1 MIRRRIFITALGSTV
16 AWPLVARAQQ
26 PAIPMVGFVYSGVPE
41 LSTGVVAAFRKGLGE
56 SGFTEGRNVTV
67 EFRFAYNDN
76 ARLPELMADLV
87 RRRAAVIVTPGST
100 QAALA
105 AKTAITSIPV
115 VFSVGTDPV
124 EIGLVASLSHPG
136 GNVTGI
142 TSLNSELAAKRLGL
156 MLELLPN
163 VERFAVLVN
172 PTNRNADSL
181 TRDAQAAGSAIGRQ
195 IEIFAASTSQEVDSA
210 FVSLAKKRADAL
222 VVSPDFVAGQP
233 SFATGHA
240 GSSSTAADD
249 LFLPRKRRNWRP
261 HELRIE
267 RERARSPSWHLCRPH
282 SQRGGSG
289 QPAGNASGQVR
300 VHLQSANSKSARPSS
315 PGDAARASQ
324 RGDRVTRRR
333 EVITLIGGAA
343 AWPFAVRAQQAAMP
357 VIGFLRPGSP
367 EPNAHLVA
375 AFRRGL
381 PNGRPPRIRKQI
393 TRNNADAARP

>member
-1 MIRRRIFITALGSTV
+1 MRRREFITLLGSAV

-195 IEIFAASTSQEVDSA
+195 IEILAASTSREVDSA
-210 FVSLAKKRADAL
+210 FVSLAQKRADAL
-222 VVSPDFVAGQP
+222 VVSPDPLLDNRRLQLVTLAAHQRLP
-233 SFATGHA
+233 TIYSFRENVEIGGLMSY
-240 GSSSTAADD
+240 GSSASERDRQAGIYAGRILKGEAPANLPVMRAAKFEFIFN
-249 LFLPRKRRNWRP
+249 LLT
-261 HELRIE
+261 
-267 RERARSPSWHLCRPH
+267 
-282 SQRGGSG
+282 
-289 QPAGNASGQVR
+289 
-300 VHLQSANSKSARPSS
+300 
-315 PGDAARASQ
+315 ARALGLAVPATLLAQ
-324 RGDRVTRRR
+324 AD
-333 EVITLIGGAA
+333 EVI
-343 AWPFAVRAQQAAMP
+343 
-357 VIGFLRPGSP
+357 
-367 EPNAHLVA
+367 E
-375 AFRRGL
+375 
-381 PNGRPPRIRKQI
+381 
-393 TRNNADAARP
+393 